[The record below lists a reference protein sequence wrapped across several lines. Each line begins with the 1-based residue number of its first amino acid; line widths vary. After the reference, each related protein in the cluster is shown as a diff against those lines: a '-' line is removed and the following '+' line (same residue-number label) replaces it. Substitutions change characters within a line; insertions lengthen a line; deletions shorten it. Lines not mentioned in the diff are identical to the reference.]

1 MTHPTI
7 PNSDRR
13 VQRTHELIFD
23 AFFYLVQSKRFDE
36 IRVID
41 IISKANVGKSTFY
54 DHFKDKDDVL
64 GKSLARPLS
73 VLARGLLG
81 HASAADVEMVLAH
94 FWDKRS
100 FARVVFRLETRQ
112 IFERSLLNQLD
123 QAALTYGHDLSPI
136 DHYFKSSG
144 LVSVLNQW
152 VNGRISLSSQQL
164 ASWVVKL
171 KLNEHL

>member
-1 MTHPTI
+1 MTHPTL
-7 PNSDRR
+7 PNTDRR

-23 AFFYLVQSKRFDE
+23 AFFHLVQSKRYDE

-64 GKSLARPLS
+64 GKSLARPLR

-81 HASAADVEMVLAH
+81 QASAADVEKVLAH

-100 FARVVFRLETRQ
+100 FARVILRLETRH
-112 IFERSLLNQLD
+112 IFEKSLQNQLA
-123 QAALTYGHDLSPI
+123 QAASTYGHDLSPV

-152 VNGRISLSSQQL
+152 VNGRISLSSEKL
-164 ASWVVKL
+164 AIWVVKL
-171 KLNEHL
+171 NIE